1 MDLKKLL
8 ASSCR
13 QKIIKELSISK
24 KLNIM
29 HLVRNVN
36 STYNEINRNFEILEK
51 EGIVNDQFIG
61 RMRIIRINMENPKTK
76 KLLEALKILD
86 SENCLIILS

>member
-1 MDLKKLL
+1 
-8 ASSCR
+8 
-13 QKIIKELSISK
+13 
-24 KLNIM
+24 M